1 MQTES
6 FKLIEA
12 EMDFVSKN
20 TLTKSFHQR
29 LPGSQARLLC
39 NNQIRLFEEY
49 LQTGNLESYS
59 YQLEVTSPTTIKF
72 EICSP
77 QTHLLYHLNGRT
89 PIRYSQPQV
98 KDEFIFRPRHG
109 AFFYAP
115 KTEIALKFEPGRYHI
130 QGFTLPLDLLH
141 IGGVSGF
148 EYLASLIAAHKGK
161 LAHYRVSLDFEA
173 MEQTRRIFAELTDEL
188 NKKPLIPQSIILHT
202 IQELLLLSKNKM
214 KKAAGLLSH
223 HDLLVEQARELISKR
238 IAETE
243 EMVLIKDIA
252 DSLHIQ
258 QDQLNRYHM
267 QRYGE
272 TLLQYRNREL
282 LKKAKHLLRQKL
294 RVHIVSDL
302 CGFGQTS
309 SFSRFFKN
317 EAGLSP
323 TQFQDQ
329 VCSENDSS

>member
-12 EMDFVSKN
+12 EMDFVSKS

-29 LPGSQARLLC
+29 LPGSRNRLLC

-49 LQTGNLESYS
+49 LQTSDLESYS

-72 EICSP
+72 EIRSP
-77 QTHLLYHLNGRT
+77 QTHLLYHLAGRN
-89 PIRYSQPQV
+89 PIQYSQPQV
-98 KDEFIFRPRHG
+98 EDEFIFRPRHG

-130 QGFTLPLDLLH
+130 QGFTLPLDLLN
-141 IGGVSGF
+141 IGSVPGF
-148 EYLASLIAAHKGK
+148 GYLAGLIAAHKGK
-161 LAHYRVSLDFEA
+161 LAQYRVSLDFAA
-173 MEQTRRIFAELTDEL
+173 MEQTRRIFAELTEEL
-188 NKKPLIPQSIILHT
+188 NKKPLIPKSVILHK
-202 IQELLLLSKNKM
+202 IQDLLLLSKNKM
-214 KKAAGLLSH
+214 MRAVGLLSH
-223 HDLLVEQARELISKR
+223 HDLLVEQARALISKR

-243 EMVLIKDIA
+243 EMVLITDIA

-258 QDQLNRYHM
+258 EDQLNRYHT

-294 RVHIVSDL
+294 RVQIVSDL
-302 CGFGQTS
+302 CGFGQIS

-317 EAGLSP
+317 ETGLSP
-323 TQFQDQ
+323 IEFKHQ
-329 VCSENDSS
+329 EHPPKNSS